1 MSTSLHPGFVATDFL
16 RDLPQ
21 WLDPVKKLVQDLF
34 ARDEVQGA
42 YTQVWAATHP
52 ELEGVGGIYLD
63 ACKEAGINK
72 KARNETAAA
81 LFWEK
86 SEAQVAAFAVPAEAA
101 AEGVAA

>member
-1 MSTSLHPGFVATDFL
+1 VVATSLHPGFVATDFL

-63 ACKEAGINK
+63 ACKEAKVNAQAK
-72 KARNETAAA
+72 NETLAG
-81 LFWEK
+81 LFWEI
-86 SEAQVAAFAVPAEAA
+86 SEEQVAAFVLPEAGEAA
-101 AEGVAA
+101 AKA

>member
-21 WLDPVKKLVQDLF
+21 WLDPVKKFVLDLF
-34 ARDEVQGA
+34 ARDEKQGA

-52 ELEGVGGIYLD
+52 ELESVGGIYLD
-63 ACKEAGINK
+63 ACKEAAVNK
-72 KARNETAAA
+72 QALNETRAA
-81 LFWEK
+81 LFWER
-86 SEAQVAAFAVPAEAA
+86 SEEQVAAFVAPAEA